1 MPNAELTSLHVYPVK
16 GTRGLTLPEATV
28 EPWGLAGDRRW
39 MLVDAE
45 DRCITQRGFPTLA
58 LISVTPLPG
67 GGLRLAAPG
76 RAPWE
81 VPVPGPGAGRHRGDL
96 EGQGPRRRRGRGGK
110 RGVSSFLGREV
121 RLVHLA
127 DPVRDR
133 LVDQAFAA
141 PGETV
146 SFADG
151 YPLLVTTTGSLD
163 ALNALIA
170 EGDHAV
176 EGPLPMERFRPNL
189 VVSGTGAWDEDA
201 WARVAVGEVTFKV
214 AKMCGRCVVTTT
226 DQRTAERGREPLRTL
241 SRHRRFGSQ
250 LVFGQNLIP
259 ESTGTVRAGPG
270 HRPRAAARGSGVR
283 DRRDSLRFP
292 RSDPARP
299 GQPSPHGGPYGR
311 T

>member
-1 MPNAELTSLHVYPVK
+1 MPNAELTSIHVYPVK
-16 GTRGLTLPEATV
+16 GARGLAAAEAAV

-45 DRCITQRGFPTLA
+45 DRCITQRAFPSLA
-58 LISVTPLPG
+58 LVSAEALPG

-76 RAPWE
+76 QEPWE
-81 VPVPGPGAGRHRGDL
+81 VAEPGPGAPTATVEIWKDKVRAVLGDAAAGARL
-96 EGQGPRRRRGRGGK
+96 
-110 RGVSSFLGREV
+110 SSFLGAEV

-127 DPVRDR
+127 APARDR
-133 LVDQAFAA
+133 LVDQKFGA

-151 YPLLVTTTGSLD
+151 YPLLVTTTASLA

-170 EGDHAV
+170 EGDHAA
-176 EGPLPMERFRPNL
+176 EGPLPMERFRPNI
-189 VVSGTGAWDEDA
+189 VVSGTAAWAEDT

-214 AKMCGRCVVTTT
+214 SKMCGRCVVTTT
-226 DQRTAERGREPLRTL
+226 DQRTAERGKEPLRTL

-259 ESTGTVRAGPG
+259 ESAGTVRAGDPFTVLAR
-270 HRPRAAARGSGVR
+270 RPAGENTASAGSR
-283 DRRDSLRFP
+283 
-292 RSDPARP
+292 
-299 GQPSPHGGPYGR
+299 
-311 T
+311 

>member
-16 GTRGLTLPEATV
+16 GTRGLTLPEAAV

-45 DRCITQRGFPTLA
+45 DRGITQRGFPTLA

-67 GGLRLAAPG
+67 GGLMLAVPG
-76 RAPWE
+76 QDPWE
-81 VPVPGPGAGRHRGDL
+81 VPVPGPGASAATVEIWKDKVRAVLGDAAASA
-96 EGQGPRRRRGRGGK
+96 R
-110 RGVSSFLGREV
+110 VSSFLGREV

-127 DPVRDR
+127 DPARDR
-133 LVDQAFAA
+133 LVDQEFAA

-170 EGDHAV
+170 EGDHAT

-189 VVSGTGAWDEDA
+189 VVSGTEAWDEDA
-201 WARVAVGEVTFKV
+201 WARIAVGEVTFKV

-226 DQRTAERGREPLRTL
+226 DQRTAERGKEPLRTL

-259 ESTGTVRAGPG
+259 ESTGTVRAGDPVTVLAR
-270 HRPRAAARGSGVR
+270 RPVAAASAT
-283 DRRDSLRFP
+283 
-292 RSDPARP
+292 ART
-299 GQPSPHGGPYGR
+299 R
-311 T
+311 

>member
-67 GGLRLAAPG
+67 GGLRLAVPG
-76 RAPWE
+76 QDPWE
-81 VPVPGPGAGRHRGDL
+81 VPVPGPGAPAATVEIWKDKVRAVVGDAAASAD
-96 EGQGPRRRRGRGGK
+96 
-110 RGVSSFLGREV
+110 VSSFLGREV

-127 DPVRDR
+127 DPARDR
-133 LVDQAFAA
+133 LVDQEFAA

-170 EGDHAV
+170 EGDHAA

-189 VVSGTGAWDEDA
+189 VVSGTGAWDEDT

-259 ESTGTVRAGPG
+259 ESTGTVRAGDPVTVLAR
-270 HRPRAAARGSGVR
+270 RPVAAVSATAGTR
-283 DRRDSLRFP
+283 
-292 RSDPARP
+292 
-299 GQPSPHGGPYGR
+299 
-311 T
+311 

>member
-16 GTRGLTLPEATV
+16 GTRGLTLPEAAV

-45 DRCITQRGFPTLA
+45 DRCITQRGLPALA
-58 LISVTPLPG
+58 LISVTPLSG
-67 GGLRLAAPG
+67 GGLMLAVPG
-76 RAPWE
+76 QDPWE
-81 VPVPGPGAGRHRGDL
+81 VPVPGPGAPAAAVEIWKDKVPAVFGDAAASA
-96 EGQGPRRRRGRGGK
+96 R
-110 RGVSSFLGREV
+110 VSSFLGREV

-127 DPVRDR
+127 DPARGR
-133 LVDQAFAA
+133 LVDQEFAA

-170 EGDHAV
+170 DGDHAA
-176 EGPLPMERFRPNL
+176 EGPLPMERFRPSL
-189 VVSGTGAWDEDA
+189 VVSGTEAWDEDA
-201 WARVAVGEVTFKV
+201 WARIAVGEVTFKV

-226 DQRTAERGREPLRTL
+226 DQRTAERGKEPLRTL

-259 ESTGTVRAGPG
+259 ESTGTVHAGDPATVLAR
-270 HRPRAAARGSGVR
+270 RPAAAASATAGTR
-283 DRRDSLRFP
+283 
-292 RSDPARP
+292 
-299 GQPSPHGGPYGR
+299 
-311 T
+311 

>member
-16 GTRGLTLPEATV
+16 GTRGLTLPEAAV

-45 DRCITQRGFPTLA
+45 DRCITQRGLPALA
-58 LISVTPLPG
+58 LISVTPLSG
-67 GGLRLAAPG
+67 GGLMLAVPG
-76 RAPWE
+76 QAPWE
-81 VPVPGPGAGRHRGDL
+81 VPVPGPGASAAAVEIWKDKVRAVFGDAAASA
-96 EGQGPRRRRGRGGK
+96 R
-110 RGVSSFLGREV
+110 VSSFLGREV

-127 DPVRDR
+127 DPARDR
-133 LVDQAFAA
+133 LVDQEFAA

-170 EGDHAV
+170 DGDHAA
-176 EGPLPMERFRPNL
+176 EGPLPMERFRPSL
-189 VVSGTGAWDEDA
+189 VVSGTEAWDEDA
-201 WARVAVGEVTFKV
+201 WARIAVGEVTFKV

-226 DQRTAERGREPLRTL
+226 DQRTAERGKEPLRTL

-259 ESTGTVRAGPG
+259 ESTGTVHAGDPVTVLAR
-270 HRPRAAARGSGVR
+270 RPAAAASATAGTR
-283 DRRDSLRFP
+283 
-292 RSDPARP
+292 
-299 GQPSPHGGPYGR
+299 
-311 T
+311 